1 MADQA
6 TGAELAGQVAL
17 VTGATS
23 GIGRASALAFAAAG
37 VSVALIDIDQCG
49 LEATA
54 TKIRNAGVDALTIAA
69 DVTDL
74 DTIAAAVERIV
85 AQFGRLDA
93 AHNAGIAGPYLPLDD
108 YPADEFLRVLQ
119 VDLIGVWHCMR
130 AEIAQMRRQRSGAI
144 VNTSSMLG
152 GAAMPNNGPYVAAKH
167 AVNGLT
173 PPPRWS

>member
-17 VTGATS
+17 VTGAAS

-54 TKIRNAGVDALTIAA
+54 TEIRDAGVDALTIAA

-74 DTIAAAVERIV
+74 ETIAAAVDRIV

-93 AHNAGIAGPYLPLDD
+93 AHNNARHRRTLP
-108 YPADEFLRVLQ
+108 AT
-119 VDLIGVWHCMR
+119 G
-130 AEIAQMRRQRSGAI
+130 
-144 VNTSSMLG
+144 
-152 GAAMPNNGPYVAAKH
+152 
-167 AVNGLT
+167 
-173 PPPRWS
+173 